1 MSSLPFVA
9 PDLPNLMLLALV
21 LVALLVLLRWQKSH
35 PNFDL
40 ADLLTGDNGKVSLK
54 KFGQASA
61 LAVSTWAFVVL
72 VQQGK
77 LTEFY
82 FIGYM
87 TVWAGLQLVQAKID
101 KGP

>member
-1 MSSLPFVA
+1 MTEIGGVSI
-9 PDLPNLMLLALV
+9 PNLMLLALV
-21 LVALLVLLRWQKSH
+21 LVALLVLFRWQRSH
-35 PNFDL
+35 PQFDL
-40 ADLLTGDNGKVSLK
+40 ADLLIGDNGKVSLK
-54 KFGQASA
+54 KFGQVSA